1 MDRWAVDKR
10 TAMTPLIPYLLAAL
24 GAILFWGAKL
34 IVQALR
40 DLSSEMKEMRGELSA
55 HRTASGERIKGLE
68 TQMAGI
74 ADTVNDIDDRLR
86 HVERITD
93 RLNIN

>member
-1 MDRWAVDKR
+1 
-10 TAMTPLIPYLLAAL
+10 MTDLIPYLLAAI
-24 GAILFWGAKL
+24 GAILLFGAKML
-34 IVQALR
+34 VQALR
-40 DLSSEMKEMRGELSA
+40 DLSDEMKEMRGELSA

-74 ADTVNDIDDRLR
+74 ADTVNDIDERLR
-86 HVERITD
+86 HVERIPD

>member
-1 MDRWAVDKR
+1 MGRDAVAKF
-10 TAMTPLIPYLLAAL
+10 TAMTELIPYLLAAL
-24 GAILFWGAKL
+24 GAVLFWGAKL
-34 IVQALR
+34 IVSALH
-40 DLSSEMKEMRGELSA
+40 DLSAEMKEMRGELSA

-68 TQMAGI
+68 TQVAGI

>member
-1 MDRWAVDKR
+1 
-10 TAMTPLIPYLLAAL
+10 MTDLIPYLLAAI
-24 GAILFWGAKL
+24 GAILLFGAKML
-34 IVQALR
+34 VQALR
-40 DLSSEMKEMRGELSA
+40 DLSDEMKEMRGELSA
-55 HRTASGERIKGLE
+55 HRTSSGERIKGLE

-74 ADTVNDIDDRLR
+74 ADTVNDIDERLR